1 MTARGDYAVRAMLE
15 LASLG
20 DERLTR
26 DELAERQAIPPRY
39 LEAILIQLRQ
49 GGLVVGQRGAAGGY
63 RLTREPAA
71 VSVAEVLRAV
81 DGPLALVQGERP
93 EAVRYDGAS
102 EHLADLWVG
111 LRAAVRSVLE
121 EVSLADLVD
130 GRLPASVR
138 DLVDD
143 PDAWRPR

>member
-1 MTARGDYAVRAMLE
+1 MPRSTGRSAGRRGCGSVC
-15 LASLG
+15 
-20 DERLTR
+20 
-26 DELAERQAIPPRY
+26 
-39 LEAILIQLRQ
+39 
-49 GGLVVGQRGAAGGY
+49 GA
-63 RLTREPAA
+63 
-71 VSVAEVLRAV
+71 
-81 DGPLALVQGERP
+81 D
-93 EAVRYDGAS
+93 DGAS

-130 GRLPASVR
+130 GRLPAAVR